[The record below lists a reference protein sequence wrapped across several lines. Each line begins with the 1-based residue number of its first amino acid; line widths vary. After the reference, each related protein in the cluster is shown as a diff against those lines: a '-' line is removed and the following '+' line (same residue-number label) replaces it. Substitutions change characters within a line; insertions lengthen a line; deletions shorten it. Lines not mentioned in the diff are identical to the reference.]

1 MKPEQKI
8 QKAIVDFL
16 ESIGAY
22 VIKVIN
28 ATKKGV
34 LDIIACVKG
43 RFVTIEVKQPDK
55 KDNVSELQQY
65 NIKLAQKAG
74 GIAFVA
80 WNVPMVEENLRLN
93 NLI

>member
-1 MKPEQKI
+1 MKSEQKI

-16 ESIGAY
+16 KSIGAY
-22 VIKVIN
+22 VVKVIN

-34 LDIIACVKG
+34 LDIIACVNG
-43 RFVTIEVKQPDK
+43 RFVTIEVKKPET
-55 KDNVSELQQY
+55 KDDVSDLQAY